1 MKTKAASKSPGKNTV
16 STTESIHDKIAR
28 QAYEIYEQRGRE
40 HGKDVEHWLEAE
52 EFIMGSKKKR
62 S

>member
-1 MKTKAASKSPGKNTV
+1 MEKKAAPMSPKKNTV
-16 STTESIHDKIAR
+16 SSKESNHDRIAR
-28 QAYEIYEQRGRE
+28 KAYEIYEQRGRE
-40 HGKDVEHWLEAE
+40 HGKNVEHWLEAE